1 MKLEITNDTF
11 FEFLADFETAD
22 SAYLAAQDAMCN
34 SIEVDDDEWNALKS
48 ACESAR
54 SNRDHY
60 AVVLSR
66 FLVSVKGWISFE
78 ADTPVD
84 TSVDSPADAPVDTS
98 VDSPANAPADV
109 PADALADAP
118 VDTSV
123 DSPANAP
130 ADVPADAL
138 ADASAD
144 ALADVSEDIFP
155 AMSAKCRLCP
165 SCVDGRCFFVP
176 DIYDSEFPCQSSA
189 WDNFFKSGGSH
200 GPAP

>member
-34 SIEVDDDEWNALKS
+34 SVGFDDDEWNALKS

-54 SNRDHY
+54 SNREHY

-78 ADTPVD
+78 ADA
-84 TSVDSPADAPVDTS
+84 PADAP
-98 VDSPANAPADV
+98 
-109 PADALADAP
+109 
-118 VDTSV
+118 
-123 DSPANAP
+123 
-130 ADVPADAL
+130 

-144 ALADVSEDIFP
+144 APADAPADASEDIFP
-155 AMSAKCRLCP
+155 VMSAKCKLCP

-176 DIYDSEFPCQSSA
+176 DIYDSVFPCQSPA
-189 WDNFFKSGGSH
+189 WNNFFKNGGSH

>member
-54 SNRDHY
+54 SNREHY

-78 ADTPVD
+78 ADV
-84 TSVDSPADAPVDTS
+84 PADAPVDTS
-98 VDSPANAPADV
+98 VDFPANALVDS
-109 PADALADAP
+109 PADALADVL
-118 VDTSV
+118 VDV
-123 DSPANAP
+123 L
-130 ADVPADAL
+130 ADLPADAP
-138 ADASAD
+138 
-144 ALADVSEDIFP
+144 ADVSEDIFP
-155 AMSAKCRLCP
+155 VMSAKCKLCP

-176 DIYDSEFPCQSSA
+176 DVYDSIFPCLSPA
-189 WDNFFKSGGSH
+189 WDAFFTNVGSRS
-200 GPAP
+200 PAPSARASPGDKPLSD

>member
-34 SIEVDDDEWNALKS
+34 SVEVDDDEWNALKS

-54 SNRDHY
+54 SNREHY

-78 ADTPVD
+78 ADA
-84 TSVDSPADAPVDTS
+84 PADAPVDTS
-98 VDSPANAPADV
+98 VDSPA
-109 PADALADAP
+109 DAP
-118 VDTSV
+118 E
-123 DSPANAP
+123 DSPAADPVDAP
-130 ADVPADAL
+130 EDSSAADPVDAPEGSPAADPVDAL
-138 ADASAD
+138 
-144 ALADVSEDIFP
+144 EDIFP
-155 AMSAKCRLCP
+155 VMSAKCKLCP

-176 DIYDSEFPCQSSA
+176 DIYDSVFPCQSPA
-189 WDNFFKSGGSH
+189 WDDFFKSGGSRS
-200 GPAP
+200 PAPRARASPL

>member
-34 SIEVDDDEWNALKS
+34 SVGFDDDEWNALKS

-54 SNRDHY
+54 SNREHY

-78 ADTPVD
+78 ADA
-84 TSVDSPADAPVDTS
+84 PADAPVDTS
-98 VDSPANAPADV
+98 VDSPANAS
-109 PADALADAP
+109 ADAP
-118 VDTSV
+118 
-123 DSPANAP
+123 
-130 ADVPADAL
+130 

-144 ALADVSEDIFP
+144 APADAPADASEDIFP
-155 AMSAKCRLCP
+155 VMSAKCKLCP

-176 DIYDSEFPCQSSA
+176 DIYDSVFPCQSSA
-189 WDNFFKSGGSH
+189 WDDFFKSGGSH

>member
-11 FEFLADFETAD
+11 FESLADFETAD

-54 SNRDHY
+54 SNREHY

-78 ADTPVD
+78 ADV
-84 TSVDSPADAPVDTS
+84 PADAPVDTS
-98 VDSPANAPADV
+98 VDFPANALVDS
-109 PADALADAP
+109 PADALADVL
-118 VDTSV
+118 VDV
-123 DSPANAP
+123 L
-130 ADVPADAL
+130 ADLPADAP
-138 ADASAD
+138 
-144 ALADVSEDIFP
+144 ADVSEDIFP
-155 AMSAKCRLCP
+155 VMSAKCKLCP

-176 DIYDSEFPCQSSA
+176 DVYDSIFPCLSPA
-189 WDNFFKSGGSH
+189 WDDFFKNVGSRS
-200 GPAP
+200 PAPSARASPGDKPLSD

>member
-34 SIEVDDDEWNALKS
+34 SVEVDDDEWNALKS

-54 SNRDHY
+54 SNREHY

-78 ADTPVD
+78 ADAT
-84 TSVDSPADAPVDTS
+84 ADAPVDTS
-98 VDSPANAPADV
+98 VDSPANASADA
-109 PADALADAP
+109 PADAPADAT

-123 DSPANAP
+123 DSLANAP
-130 ADVPADAL
+130 ADATADVPADFP
-138 ADASAD
+138 ADAP
-144 ALADVSEDIFP
+144 ADVENIFP
-155 AMSAKCRLCP
+155 VMSAKCKLCP

-176 DIYDSEFPCQSSA
+176 DIYDSVFPCQSPA
-189 WDNFFKSGGSH
+189 WDDFFKSGGSRS
-200 GPAP
+200 PAPRARASPL

>member
-1 MKLEITNDTF
+1 
-11 FEFLADFETAD
+11 
-22 SAYLAAQDAMCN
+22 MCN
-34 SIEVDDDEWNALKS
+34 SVEVDDDEWNALKS

-84 TSVDSPADAPVDTS
+84 TSVDSPA
-98 VDSPANAPADV
+98 
-109 PADALADAP
+109 
-118 VDTSV
+118 
-123 DSPANAP
+123 NAP

-155 AMSAKCRLCP
+155 VMSAKCKLCP

-176 DIYDSEFPCQSSA
+176 DIYDSVFPCQSPA
-189 WDNFFKSGGSH
+189 WDDFFKSGGSRS
-200 GPAP
+200 PAPRARASPL

>member
-34 SIEVDDDEWNALKS
+34 SVGFDDDEWNALKS

-54 SNRDHY
+54 SNREHY

-78 ADTPVD
+78 ADA
-84 TSVDSPADAPVDTS
+84 PADAPVDTS
-98 VDSPANAPADV
+98 VDSPANASAD
-109 PADALADAP
+109 
-118 VDTSV
+118 
-123 DSPANAP
+123 AP
-130 ADVPADAL
+130 ADVPVDAPVDAP

-144 ALADVSEDIFP
+144 APADASEDIFP
-155 AMSAKCRLCP
+155 VMSAKCKLCP

-176 DIYDSEFPCQSSA
+176 DIYDSVFPCQSPA
-189 WDNFFKSGGSH
+189 WNNFFKNGGSH

>member
-34 SIEVDDDEWNALKS
+34 SVEVDDDEWNALKS

-98 VDSPANAPADV
+98 VDSPANAP
-109 PADALADAP
+109 

-155 AMSAKCRLCP
+155 VMSAKCKLCP

-176 DIYDSEFPCQSSA
+176 DIYDSVFPCQSPA
-189 WDNFFKSGGSH
+189 WDDFFKNGGSRS
-200 GPAP
+200 PAPRARASPL

>member
-84 TSVDSPADAPVDTS
+84 TSVDSPA
-98 VDSPANAPADV
+98 
-109 PADALADAP
+109 
-118 VDTSV
+118 
-123 DSPANAP
+123 NAP

-200 GPAP
+200 RHPDARSSLCASLV